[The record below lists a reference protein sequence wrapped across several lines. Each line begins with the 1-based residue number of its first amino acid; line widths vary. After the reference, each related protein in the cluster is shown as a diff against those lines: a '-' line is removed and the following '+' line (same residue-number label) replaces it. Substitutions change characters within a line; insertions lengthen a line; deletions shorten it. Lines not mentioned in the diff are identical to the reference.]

1 LLYSIRGRGGSA
13 LIWVHGEIV
22 PDDAL
27 RISVLDRTFEH
38 GLGLFETFRTWN
50 GHPTLLHRHFERMMY
65 SALELGLPLE
75 PSQLPD
81 AQAVFQLI
89 EANRASLVPGQDV
102 RLRLTLSGGLA
113 TTPVS
118 SSVLWMIAGPL
129 PPPVQEPGAVITDCI
144 QVTADDRLSRHKTLN
159 YWRKRIAHAHAVD
172 GGADDVICVTPG
184 RLICETSRANVFLID
199 GRRLITPG
207 VDGPLLPGIMR
218 RVVLEL
224 ASRIGLEVEQGH
236 LPVERLFS
244 ADEAFLTSS
253 LRGILPI
260 ARFMEHELTAPG
272 PMTRLL
278 RDEVL
283 VWLESGG

>member
-1 LLYSIRGRGGSA
+1 

-50 GHPTLLHRHFERMMY
+50 GHTTLLHRHLERMMH
-65 SALELGLPLE
+65 SARELGLPLE
-75 PSQLPD
+75 SSQLPD
-81 AQAVFQLI
+81 SQAVSQLI
-89 EANRASLVPGQDV
+89 EANRASLAPGQDV

-113 TTPVS
+113 TTTVS
-118 SSVLWMIAGPL
+118 SSVLWMTVGPL
-129 PPPVQEPGAVITDCI
+129 PSPVREPGAVITHCI

-159 YWRKRIAHAHAVD
+159 YWRKRIAHAQALED
-172 GGADDVICVTPG
+172 GADEVICLTPE
-184 RLICETSRANVFLID
+184 RLICEASRANVFLVN
-199 GRRLITPG
+199 GRRLSTPG
-207 VDGPLLPGIMR
+207 LDGPLLPGIMR
-218 RVVLEL
+218 RGVLER
-224 ASRIGLEVEQGH
+224 AARIGLEIEEGP

-253 LRGILPI
+253 LRGLLPI
-260 ARFMEHELTAPG
+260 ARVMEHDLPAPG
-272 PMTRLL
+272 PLTRQLS
-278 RDEVL
+278 DEIL

>member
-1 LLYSIRGRGGSA
+1 

-22 PDDAL
+22 RDDAL

-50 GHPTLLHRHFERMMY
+50 GHPTLLHRHLERMTN
-65 SALELGLPLE
+65 SARELGLPLE

-89 EANRASLVPGQDV
+89 EANRASLTPGQDV

-118 SSVLWMIAGPL
+118 SSVLWMTAGPL
-129 PPPVQEPGAVITDCI
+129 PPPIQEPGTVITHCI
-144 QVTADDRLSRHKTLN
+144 QVAADDPLSRHKTLN
-159 YWRKRIAHAHAVD
+159 YWRKRVAHAQALE
-172 GGADDVICVTPG
+172 GGADEVICLTPE
-184 RLICETSRANVFLID
+184 RLICEASRANVFLVN
-199 GRRLITPG
+199 GRRLSTPG

-224 ASRIGLEVEQGH
+224 AARIGLEVEQGP

-260 ARFMEHELTAPG
+260 ARLMEHEMTAPA
-272 PMTRLL
+272 PMTQQL
-278 RDEVL
+278 RNAIL
-283 VWLESGG
+283 VWLESGE